1 MLQKKE
7 FAMKHTLSLFTIL
20 LVFIGINTTA
30 QETDWEKEELKGKVK
45 TMKEYRYFILDSI
58 RFDSIFYSDS
68 FSGAL
73 IMNVISD
80 TSFAILIDT
89 LEPPVIKT
97 YSEEG
102 HLLTKEDVGW
112 STTKYKY
119 DKNGNLTAAT
129 VYDNEKD
136 VYSKNKYKYS
146 KTGDLIKEKHYRKQ
160 KPAFERI
167 NYQYDRYNNIVSI
180 KSFVLNT
187 NSYGK
192 KIRCRKATESY
203 RYEYDSCG
211 RMLKSYHTGGVLTPP
226 SCDEDYP
233 YETIYIYDDKGNL
246 EKTYHY
252 EYNSFCDGIPITKYS
267 TTKLYDGK
275 GNVIEEKGIYYY
287 LTKNTAVHD
296 PVIRYEYDSEGRC
309 TSQLRYGEN
318 CISHWITNYDEHGNI
333 SQRLSGCG
341 DERKVEDEYKYLY
354 DDNNWIIKLSVL
366 KGRNYDFRI
375 LEYREIEYF

>member
-1 MLQKKE
+1 MKLKVGDNVRVITGSNKGKEGKVLKVLRNENRVVIDGVNIVKKHVKPNRTNETGGILETEAPIHISNVKVLDKKAEKAEKKAVKAEKKE
-7 FAMKHTLSLFTIL
+7 EKK
-20 LVFIGINTTA
+20 
-30 QETDWEKEELKGKVK
+30 ETKK
-45 TMKEYRYFILDSI
+45 T
-58 RFDSIFYSDS
+58 
-68 FSGAL
+68 
-73 IMNVISD
+73 
-80 TSFAILIDT
+80 
-89 LEPPVIKT
+89 
-97 YSEEG
+97 
-102 HLLTKEDVGW
+102 
-112 STTKYKY
+112 TTK
-119 DKNGNLTAAT
+119 
-129 VYDNEKD
+129 
-136 VYSKNKYKYS
+136 
-146 KTGDLIKEKHYRKQ
+146 KT
-160 KPAFERI
+160 AFERI

-211 RMLKSYHTGGVLTPP
+211 RMLKSYHTGGVLTP

-252 EYNSFCDGIPITKYS
+252 EYNSFCDGIPITKHF
-267 TTKLYDGK
+267 TTKLYDDR

-287 LTKNTAVHD
+287 LAKNTAVHD
-296 PVIRYEYDSEGRC
+296 PVIRYEYDSDGRC

-341 DERKVEDEYKYLY
+341 DERKVKDEYKYLY